1 MRPTR
6 RPALVA
12 AALATALA
20 LPLLAACGGDDG
32 PKVVVYNAQHA
43 ELIDEVAKAFEDE
56 TGIEVELRHGK
67 DLELANQLVAEGD
80 ASPADVFLTENSP
93 AMRLVDEADLFTQLD
108 QPTLDRI
115 PAQYRPADGDWTG
128 FAARTTAL
136 VYNTSAVKPAELPS
150 SILELA
156 EPQWKGRVTFS
167 PTGADFQAIVAAV
180 LALEGEDATKAWLE
194 GLRANRG
201 FESSNNL
208 VVMKA
213 VNDGQA
219 DIGIFYHYY
228 WYRDQEEAKE
238 NSGNTQLLILGNQD
252 PGAFLSTSG
261 AGVLANGDNPEE
273 AQQFVDFLTSAEG
286 QQVIADSYALE
297 YTLNPDAPLT
307 REVKPLSELQPPDV
321 STDDLDADA
330 VIELM
335 QDADLL

>member
-1 MRPTR
+1 MRIPR
-6 RPALVA
+6 RPALLVASLA
-12 AALATALA
+12 AALA
-20 LPLLAACGGDDG
+20 LPTLAACGGDDK
-32 PKVVVYNAQHA
+32 PKVVVYNAQHE
-43 ELIDEVAKAFEDE
+43 ELIVEVAAAFEE
-56 TGIEVELRHGK
+56 KTGVEVELRSGK
-67 DLELANQLVAEGD
+67 DLELANQIVAEGE

-93 AMRLVDEADLFTQLD
+93 AMRVVDKAGLFTKLD
-108 QPTLDRI
+108 QATLDRI
-115 PAQYRPADGDWTG
+115 PEQYRPADGHWTG
-128 FAARTTAL
+128 FAARSTAL
-136 VYNTSAVKPAELPS
+136 VYHTSAVTPAELPT
-150 SILELA
+150 SILDLA
-156 EPQWKGRVTFS
+156 KPEWKGRITFS
-167 PTGADFQAIVAAV
+167 PTGADFQAVVAAV
-180 LALEGEDATKAWLE
+180 LALEGEAATSAWLD

-201 FESSNNL
+201 FDSSNNL

-261 AGVLANGDNPEE
+261 AGVLTNGDHPKE

-286 QQVIADSYALE
+286 QEVIADSYALE

-307 REVKPLSELQPPDV
+307 REVKPLAELDPPGV

-330 VIELM
+330 VIDLM
-335 QDADLL
+335 QDAGLL